1 MNEVACISEPYITKK
16 NQEMA
21 KMKKTKKTKKT
32 NEVPE
37 VSAVSENVLLLTV
50 NGVEKEYKVWSKA
63 FDGVEKFAPKQRF
76 PPTSDDSFLSRADL
90 ITKLETPRKTKGN
103 GKTKDKNTITI
114 ALLKKFIEKS
124 TRKQLEKFKKTF
136 EELYTVALAEKEEIK
151 GLTATEK
158 KILELEKD
166 LAKLKKKA
174 EKQKAA

>member
-1 MNEVACISEPYITKK
+1 MAIYNRKK
-16 NQEMA
+16 ALEA
-21 KMKKTKKTKKT
+21 KAAAAKKT

-90 ITKLETPRKTKGN
+90 ITKLETPRNKKEN
-103 GKTKDKNTITI
+103 GKTKNKRDSSFIPKKNV
-114 ALLKKFIEKS
+114 LKKFLDKCSKKE
-124 TRKQLEKFKKTF
+124 LEKFKKTF